1 MTLNVKHWLFCGL
14 LLIISFYSLLV
25 FVYSNFAFCIMSL
38 YVHVRTCDFRLIQE
52 QIRPLMDFV
61 ILYLR
66 VVKPVRF
73 INFEILV

>member
-1 MTLNVKHWLFCGL
+1 
-14 LLIISFYSLLV
+14 
-25 FVYSNFAFCIMSL
+25 MSL